1 MPIIARI
8 ETDQPTELE
17 KKLLMSLV
25 FTTTL
30 DQDERD
36 DMIERI
42 NHCTD
47 YKDFE
52 QLQYKLEDRQQ
63 SINDIQNPS
72 QKDINRF
79 ILKVV
84 K

>member
-17 KKLLMSLV
+17 KRLLMSLV

-30 DQDERD
+30 EEDERE
-36 DMIERI
+36 DMINRI
-42 NHCTD
+42 NNCTD

-63 SINDIQNPS
+63 SIHDIPNPS
-72 QKDINRF
+72 QRDINNHLRK
-79 ILKVV
+79 IG
-84 K
+84 

>member
-17 KKLLMSLV
+17 KRLLMSLV

-30 DQDERD
+30 DEEERE
-36 DMIERI
+36 DMINRI
-42 NHCTD
+42 NNCTD

-63 SINDIQNPS
+63 GVHDTPNPS
-72 QKDINRF
+72 YKQIWQHIKKIVR
-79 ILKVV
+79 
-84 K
+84 